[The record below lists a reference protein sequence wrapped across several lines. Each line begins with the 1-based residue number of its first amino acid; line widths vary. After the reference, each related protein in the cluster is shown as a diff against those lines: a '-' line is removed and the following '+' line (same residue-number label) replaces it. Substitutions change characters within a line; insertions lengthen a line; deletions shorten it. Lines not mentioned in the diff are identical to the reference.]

1 VEFIFHPSRKHEHI
15 FFNSLSAPSPAQYL
29 LANAAADGGLSNSNM
44 NTYYPVY
51 IQLREQ
57 PCVVIGGGKI
67 AEGKVEGLLAVQAKV
82 TVISPN
88 LTPRLQ
94 DLAEQKQF
102 TYLPRAYQLGDLTGA
117 FLVICATDQ
126 VEVNHQVWEEA
137 TANRQLVNVVDDTP
151 RCNFIAPS
159 VLRQGALTIAISTS
173 GKAPALAVR
182 LRERFQRE
190 LGPEYERF
198 LELAGA
204 LREPLTQHVPDFETR
219 KALWYELVD
228 SEILDMLTHGDV
240 ASARK
245 IISQIVGFEFE
256 PV

>member
-1 VEFIFHPSRKHEHI
+1 
-15 FFNSLSAPSPAQYL
+15 
-29 LANAAADGGLSNSNM
+29 M

-51 IQLREQ
+51 IEMREL

-67 AEGKVEGLLAVQAKV
+67 AQGKIEGLLAVQAKV
-82 TVISPN
+82 TVISPD
-88 LTPRLQ
+88 LTPHLH
-94 DLAEQKQF
+94 DLANQKQITQLAR
-102 TYLPRAYQLGDLTGA
+102 TYQPGDLAGA

-126 VEVNHQVWEEA
+126 PEINHQVWQEA

-159 VLRQGALTIAISTS
+159 ILRKGDLTIAISTS

-182 LRERFQRE
+182 LKEWLQGE

-198 LELAGA
+198 LELAGE
-204 LREPLTQHVPDFETR
+204 LRAPLAQHIPDFETR

-228 SEILDMLTHGDV
+228 SEILDVLADGDEPK
-240 ASARK
+240 ARE
-245 IISQIVGFEFE
+245 IIARVVGFDF
-256 PV
+256 VLA